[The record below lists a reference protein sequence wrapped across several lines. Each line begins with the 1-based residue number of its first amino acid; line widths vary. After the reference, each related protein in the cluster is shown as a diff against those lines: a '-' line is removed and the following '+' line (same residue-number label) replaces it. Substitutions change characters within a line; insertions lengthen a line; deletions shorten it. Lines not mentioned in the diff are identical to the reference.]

1 MYVGFILTLNIRIIT
16 LLNIYKQ
23 VRACPDDLVV
33 LYLWSTIPSKDQKRI
48 QQGVDTLKSTL
59 KSLCDDDV
67 EVLYEITYVRRTYE
81 AQEDKIP
88 KNLLVSSCK
97 QSAGSVYFEE
107 AYEEASRLFR
117 LICPDKEFLVP
128 PSNRPT
134 FHEAA
139 GEQDEWD
146 ALDVDD
152 WVEEEEEEK
161 GKEKKDD
168 DDDEDDWGGVELGD
182 FDDDDD

>member
-1 MYVGFILTLNIRIIT
+1 MKN
-16 LLNIYKQ
+16 
-23 VRACPDDLVV
+23 
-33 LYLWSTIPSKDQKRI
+33 
-48 QQGVDTLKSTL
+48 TL
-59 KSLCDDDV
+59 KSLCGDGV

-152 WVEEEEEEK
+152 WVEEEEEK